1 MQKTKTKKALL
12 ASLLSML
19 VCLTMLIGSTFAW
32 FTDSVTSGNNRIQA
46 GNLKIDLLM
55 DKQDGKGY
63 VSIADGEGDIFD
75 EAEIAQ
81 NSSATLWEP
90 GKTQIV
96 YLGVQNQGSLALKY
110 NILLDV
116 TDNGLVGALEYA
128 VLDGAQA
135 DALTDVTDWEA
146 LKAAA
151 GAQQTGDIK
160 AGRTTAA
167 PNGRLDEIVNG
178 IANETDYF
186 ALAVHMKEDAG
197 NEYQGKDITIDVT
210 VIATQATAESDS
222 FDDQY
227 DANAEYADIYVS
239 SEAEFTQALADAE
252 DGDIIALNPGT
263 EIAGHVV
270 IDKDVTII
278 GGEFTFDANDKEPGN
293 EANHAIVI
301 EANRDVTLKDCTLNY
316 KDNGIYMKAGDGN
329 IVIEGCTFGNGNR
342 AMWINGGNTG
352 SITIRNNTIID
363 NFNLEGYL
371 NTPVRNV
378 TIENNTFNNSLGTC
392 SVSVSSSLENVV
404 FKNNTYN
411 QSDLGSLS
419 QSLVKVYYYDGA
431 NYSDVVF
438 EDNSPEGISGQMV
451 IFNDDNAKQGWDAA
465 VTSGGIQG
473 VTSDYQQA

>member
-1 MQKTKTKKALL
+1 MTNSKNTKRALL
-12 ASLLSML
+12 ASILSVAL
-19 VCLTMLIGSTFAW
+19 CCAMLIGSTFAW
-32 FTDSVTSGNNRIQA
+32 FTDSVTNTGNRIQA

-110 NILLDV
+110 NIRLDV

-239 SEAEFTQALADAE
+239 SEEEFTQALMDAE

-263 EIAGHVV
+263 EIANPVV
-270 IDKDVTII
+270 VDKDVTII
-278 GGEFTFDANDKEPGN
+278 GGIFSGTAND
-293 EANHAIVI
+293 H
-301 EANRDVTLKDCTLNY
+301 T
-316 KDNGIYMKAGDGN
+316 
-329 IVIEGCTFGNGNR
+329 
-342 AMWINGGNTG
+342 
-352 SITIRNNTIID
+352 ITIRSDNVVLKDMVIENPSNTKYGVYLPTGSKNVTIDGCTIGANKKMAHSVWIDGGNQGSVTIKNCEISRPINLLGYNNT
-363 NFNLEGYL
+363 
-371 NTPVRNV
+371 VQNV
-378 TIENNTFNNSLGTC
+378 TIENNILDNSSGTSAITLAGSIHNVFISQNEYNQNMGLGSWLDAGGLARIHKDGVNNFDF
-392 SVSVSSSLENVV
+392 VNVV
-404 FKNNTYN
+404 FEGNHTESSSGEMIVVDTEVQNQYN
-411 QSDLGSLS
+411 
-419 QSLVKVYYYDGA
+419 
-431 NYSDVVF
+431 
-438 EDNSPEGISGQMV
+438 
-451 IFNDDNAKQGWDAA
+451 AA
-465 VTSGGIQG
+465 LQSGGI
-473 VTSDYQQA
+473 VIK